1 MKRFNF
7 WKLLKI
13 FENPM
18 VHKTIPVICVYF
30 VYSRE

>member
-1 MKRFNF
+1 MK
-7 WKLLKI
+7 LILKI
-13 FENPM
+13 TEFFKNLM